1 MKFNLEWPEEEEEI
15 LSDQAVDAIQKFLIL
30 DPNQRASFSEMQEIE
45 LFKDIDWNK
54 VTETEA
60 PFIPQPDDDTDTGYF
75 EARNEAQQW
84 RVSQI
89 RE

>member
-1 MKFNLEWPEEEEEI
+1 
-15 LSDQAVDAIQKFLIL
+15 
-30 DPNQRASFSEMQEIE
+30 MQEIE

-89 RE
+89 RDWVQYGLIFFL